1 MDDKSGF
8 SFVSIFD
15 THIVVFPLHIKF
27 GEYFYSLEFINKI
40 GDKRKRIDVSN
51 CVFIEVVIALAWSE
65 PTIFLLHK
73 EEREC
78 LRGA

>member
-1 MDDKSGF
+1 MGDEGGF
-8 SFVSIFD
+8 PLVSIFD
-15 THIVVFPLHIKF
+15 IHIVVLPSYIKV
-27 GEYFYSLEFINKI
+27 GEYFCTLEFINKI